1 VCKERDEETG
11 STGHRSQTTVDA
23 GELQTLIPTAEAIN
37 GTYIDKKC
45 PFTGDVSIRGRI
57 LSGVVHSTKMTNTII
72 IRREYLH
79 L

>member
-1 VCKERDEETG
+1 MR
-11 STGHRSQTTVDA
+11 Q
-23 GELQTLIPTAEAIN
+23 ELTRPSEAIN

-57 LSGVVHSTKMTNTII
+57 LTGVVHSTKMTNTII
-72 IRREYLH
+72 VRRDYLH